1 MRLVRYVGPL
11 AVGAIAMLAGCEPN
25 QLYLGSRTVVGI
37 NASVNPELSSGSLVV
52 GYDRMFATVIPVVQN
67 DQPQE
72 AMTSIA
78 CSSLL
83 VKGVTIKRF
92 TESIATGPA
101 AAKFAG
107 ALSENYPQP
116 VKDFFDCFKKTKGV
130 TKVTVEPVTV
140 GSQ

>member
-1 MRLVRYVGPL
+1 MRLILHTGLL
-11 AVGAIAMLAGCEPN
+11 AAGAIAMLTGCEPN

-37 NASVNPELSSGSLVV
+37 NASVNPELNSGSLVV
-52 GYDRMFATVIPVVQN
+52 GYDRMFATVIPVVQK

-101 AAKFAG
+101 AATFAG
-107 ALSENYPQP
+107 ALNENDPKP

-130 TKVTVEPVTV
+130 TQVTVAPAA
-140 GSQ
+140 GDSK